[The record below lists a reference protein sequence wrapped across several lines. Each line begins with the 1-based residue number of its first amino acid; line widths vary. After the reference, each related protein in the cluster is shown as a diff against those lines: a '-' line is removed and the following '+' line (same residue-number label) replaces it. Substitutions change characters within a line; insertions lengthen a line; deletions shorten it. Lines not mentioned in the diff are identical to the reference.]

1 MAEKRVTWAKVSLL
15 ITKFWEKCKA
25 HFENKIEVINV
36 NGSVQSIG
44 SDKSVNI
51 SVPAQPTK
59 LSQLSNDTGFI
70 TKEVTD
76 LKRYWDKDEIDR
88 NYYSKKDIHVQYYT
102 KDETADRFYTKDKT
116 YSRGDVDS
124 RISSIPKFAIKAV
137 EKLPTSGISET
148 TIYLVKQS
156 KTQEDNLYTEY
167 IRVADKWE
175 KLGEQKF
182 DLSGYVTGEDL
193 KKAVGNVNGQ
203 VLANKGRIDNVI
215 STIQNDYYDKS
226 KTDEK
231 FAKKNGDEREEF
243 VAYSFKANEILASA
257 INLRGDKRIGA
268 LDTDGQ
274 RLRFSGEQGSEDSTG
289 MPTLPQP
296 KEIAFLS
303 DIPIQDPVVTESEI
317 DEFVNSLN

>member
-1 MAEKRVTWAKVSLL
+1 MAEKRITWDLLSLL
-15 ITKFWEKCKA
+15 ITQLWAKIKA
-25 HFENKIEVINV
+25 HFTNKIEVIKI

-76 LKRYWDKDEIDR
+76 LKSYWNKGEMIE

-116 YSRGDVDS
+116 YSKGDVDS

-182 DLSGYVTGEDL
+182 DLSGYVTDEDF
-193 KKAVGNVNGQ
+193 KKAVENVNGQ
-203 VLANKGRIDNVI
+203 VLANKGSIDNVL

-226 KTDEK
+226 KTDEM
-231 FAKKNGDEREEF
+231 FAKK
-243 VAYSFKANEILASA
+243 S
-257 INLRGDKRIGA
+257 GDKEVAFCASSLIFQEDGA
-268 LDTDGQ
+268 EISYSSEDNK
-274 RLRFSGEQGSEDSTG
+274 LRFYGHAGAATINFFRLNDEDN
-289 MPTLPQP
+289 
-296 KEIAFLS
+296 EIAFLS
-303 DIPIQDPVVTESEI
+303 DIPIPDPVVTESEI
-317 DEFVNSLN
+317 NEFVNSLN

>member
-1 MAEKRVTWAKVSLL
+1 MAEKRITWDLLSLL
-15 ITKFWEKCKA
+15 ITQLWAKIKA
-25 HFENKIEVINV
+25 HFTNKIEVIKI

-51 SVPAQPTK
+51 SVPSQPTK

-70 TKEVTD
+70 TNTVTD
-76 LKRYWDKDEIDR
+76 LKSYWNKGEMIE

-124 RISSIPKFAIKAV
+124 RISSIPKFAIKVV

-175 KLGEQKF
+175 KLGEQKL

-193 KKAVGNVNGQ
+193 KKAVENVNGQ
-203 VLANKGRIDNVI
+203 VLANKGRIEEVLG
-215 STIQNDYYDKS
+215 TIQNDYYNKS
-226 KTDEK
+226 KTDEE
-231 FAKKNGDEREEF
+231 FAKKNGDYKEPFCASSLSFQEDGAEIS
-243 VAYSFKANEILASA
+243 YSSEDHKLRFYGHAGAA
-257 INLRGDKRIGA
+257 TINFF
-268 LDTDGQ
+268 
-274 RLRFSGEQGSEDSTG
+274 RLRDEDN
-289 MPTLPQP
+289 
-296 KEIAFLS
+296 EIAFLS
-303 DIPIQDPVVTESEI
+303 DIPTPDPVVTETEI
-317 DEFVNSLN
+317 NEFVNSLN

>member
-25 HFENKIEVINV
+25 HFENKIEVIKV

-88 NYYSKKDIHVQYYT
+88 NYYSKKAIHVQYYT

-116 YSRGDVDS
+116 YSREDVDS
-124 RISSIPKFAIKAV
+124 RISSIPKFAIKVV

-182 DLSGYVTGEDL
+182 DMSGYVTGEDL
-193 KKAVGNVNGQ
+193 KKAVENVNGQ
-203 VLANKGRIDNVI
+203 VLANKGSIDNVL

-226 KTDEK
+226 KADEK
-231 FAKKNGDEREEF
+231 FAKKNGDKE
-243 VAYSFKANEILASA
+243 VAFLASSLIFQEDMA
-257 INLRGDKRIGA
+257 EISYSSEDNK
-268 LDTDGQ
+268 
-274 RLRFSGEQGSEDSTG
+274 LRFYGHAGAATINFLRLNDEDN
-289 MPTLPQP
+289 
-296 KEIAFLS
+296 EIAFLS
-303 DIPIQDPVVTESEI
+303 DIPRPDPVVTETEI
-317 DEFVNSLN
+317 DEFMNSLD

>member
-1 MAEKRVTWAKVSLL
+1 MAEKRITWDLLSLL
-15 ITKFWEKCKA
+15 ITQLWAKIKA
-25 HFENKIEVINV
+25 HFTNKIEVIKV

-51 SVPAQPTK
+51 TVPSQPTK

-70 TKEVTD
+70 TKEVAD

-116 YSRGDVDS
+116 YSKGDVDS

-137 EKLPTSGISET
+137 EKLPTSGISGT

-175 KLGEQKF
+175 KLGEQKL

-193 KKAVGNVNGQ
+193 KKAVENVNGQ
-203 VLANKGRIDNVI
+203 VLANKGRIEDVF
-215 STIQNDYYDKS
+215 STIQEDYYNKS
-226 KTDEK
+226 KTDEQ
-231 FAKKNGDEREEF
+231 FAKKNGDYNVPFCASSLSFQEDGAEI
-243 VAYSFKANEILASA
+243 AYYSEDNK
-257 INLRGDKRIGA
+257 
-268 LDTDGQ
+268 
-274 RLRFSGEQGSEDSTG
+274 LRFNGHAGAAVISLLRLKDEDN
-289 MPTLPQP
+289 
-296 KEIAFLS
+296 EIAFLS
-303 DIPIQDPVVTESEI
+303 DIPTPDPVVTETEI

>member
-25 HFENKIEVINV
+25 HFENKIEVIKV

-44 SDKSVNI
+44 PDKSVNI
-51 SVPAQPTK
+51 SVPSQPTK

-116 YSRGDVDS
+116 YSKGDVDS
-124 RISSIPKFAIKAV
+124 RISSIPKFAIKVV

-182 DLSGYVTGEDL
+182 DMSGYVTGEDL
-193 KKAVGNVNGQ
+193 KKAVENVNGQ
-203 VLANKGRIDNVI
+203 VLANKGSIDNVL

-226 KTDEK
+226 KADEK
-231 FAKKNGDEREEF
+231 FAKKNGDKEVDF
-243 VAYSFKANEILASA
+243 LASSLIFQEDMA
-257 INLRGDKRIGA
+257 EISYSSEDNK
-268 LDTDGQ
+268 
-274 RLRFSGEQGSEDSTG
+274 LRFYGHAGAATINFLRLNDEDN
-289 MPTLPQP
+289 
-296 KEIAFLS
+296 EIAFLS
-303 DIPIQDPVVTESEI
+303 DIPTPDPVVTETEI
-317 DEFVNSLN
+317 NEFVNSLD